1 MREAAEDAETE
12 KFNSAIEAASGDE
25 GMLYTL
31 ALFPTHSNPHPADA
45 LQVGKIK
52 NKVLK
57 LTGEVQALKIK
68 VCLTPSSSHVPTM
81 LTLFPRSR
89 RPAATPPTSRTSSP
103 RSRRSSTRT
112 SRRIRSRQVLLRN
125 QWFRTPSTLG
135 PAWALVLTGSYVSG
149 YLGQYHF
156 PFAICA

>member
-1 MREAAEDAETE
+1 MRVRHVP
-12 KFNSAIEAASGDE
+12 
-25 GMLYTL
+25 
-31 ALFPTHSNPHPADA
+31 FPSLPPSNIRPADA

-68 VCLTPSSSHVPTM
+68 ARLSSLSRP
-81 LTLFPRSR
+81 LSPATLIPPPRSR
-89 RPAATPPTSRTSSP
+89 RPAAILPTSRTSSP

-125 QWFRTPSTLG
+125 QWSRTPSTLG

-156 PFAICA
+156 PFTICV